1 MPDAA
6 LAALALPG
14 VWWLAATIAVAG
26 VVRGFT
32 GFGSAL
38 IFVPIA
44 GIFLPPVHVIAIIA
58 LVEVASIVALVPRAW
73 DHADRPQ
80 VAVLVLAA
88 LPTVPLGL
96 MVMES
101 LDAVAVRWIVAA
113 FASGTLIALLMGWNF
128 RRAITLPMVLG
139 IGAAAGFLGGLTGL
153 TGPVV
158 VLFYLAGGR
167 AARTVRANT
176 ILFLGALDLV
186 IAANLLLGGFADL
199 SVLWLGALLA
209 VPYFLFMMGGQAL
222 FHPLHERLYRRAA
235 LTVIALAVATGLP
248 IWA

>member
-14 VWWLAATIAVAG
+14 FWWLAATLAVAG

-73 DHADRPQ
+73 GHADRSQ
-80 VAVLVLAA
+80 VGLLVLAA

-96 MVMES
+96 MVMEA
-101 LDAVAVRWIVAA
+101 LDAVAVRWIVAI
-113 FASGTLIALLMGWNF
+113 FAGATLIALISGWHF
-128 RRAITLPMVLG
+128 KRTITLPMVLA
-139 IGAAAGFLGGLTGL
+139 IGAAAGFLGGMTGL

-167 AARTVRANT
+167 AAQTVRANT

-186 IAANLLLGGFADL
+186 IAANLLLRGFADI
-199 SVLWLGALLA
+199 SILWLGAVMA
-209 VPYFLFMMGGQAL
+209 VPYFLSMVAGQAM
-222 FHPLHERLYRRAA
+222 FHPAHERLYRRAA
-235 LTVIALAVATGLP
+235 MAVIALAVVTGLP

>member
-14 VWWLAATIAVAG
+14 VWWLAATLAVAG

-38 IFVPIA
+38 IFVPVA
-44 GIFLPPVHVIAIIA
+44 GIFLPPVHVITVIV

-73 DHADRPQ
+73 HHAERGQ
-80 VAVLVLAA
+80 VGLLVLAA

-96 MVMES
+96 MVMEA
-101 LDAVAVRWIVAA
+101 LDETAVRWVVSI
-113 FASGTLIALLMGWNF
+113 FAGGTLIALMSGWHF
-128 RRAITLPMVLG
+128 KRVIRLPMVLA
-139 IGAAAGFLGGLTGL
+139 IGAAAGFMGGMTGL

-167 AARTVRANT
+167 AAQTVRANT

-186 IAANLLLGGFADL
+186 IAANLLVRGLGDI
-199 SVLWLGALLA
+199 SILWLGAMLA
-209 VPYFLFMMGGQAL
+209 VPYFLCMVAGQAL
-222 FHPLHERLYRRAA
+222 FHPSHERLYRRAA
-235 LTVIALAVATGLP
+235 LSIIALAVVTGLP